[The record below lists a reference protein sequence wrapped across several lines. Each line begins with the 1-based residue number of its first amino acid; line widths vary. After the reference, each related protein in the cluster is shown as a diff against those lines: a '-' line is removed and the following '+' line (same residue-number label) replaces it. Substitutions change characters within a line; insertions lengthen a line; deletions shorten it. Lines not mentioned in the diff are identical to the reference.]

1 MKNSLK
7 WAAVMAVVVC
17 AAVSSCMNKSA
28 QYVSPE
34 ECYQMVELQKNTAVV
49 KWNPEDYDFEEGNV
63 YCAERFQELV
73 KVKSNENEDEN
84 ENSVVAAGGCSSW
97 RNGRFHGRNLD
108 WNQMDFACLVVQM
121 PKGDNVK
128 HASVALLNG
137 NTLTTQEFLKKG
149 VIEDKYKKVL
159 PCLVVDGINDAGVA
173 ANVNIVTHTPGDK
186 YVYKEGDLSCLCVV
200 RYVLDNA
207 GSVKEAI
214 QLLKGRKVRQ
224 DLVELVGD
232 ETHYM
237 ISDKDMTAVVEFDN
251 GEMVVTEF
259 NKGENGFYSENNTPA
274 IMTNLYDFAIERY
287 GIDTDEF
294 YEHHPLSMGVE
305 RWKTIEEQYAKA
317 ANSVMDNGVIAQSV
331 WYFKNFM
338 AEKKPW
344 LSENAVPTAYGK
356 DAEGWYFM
364 KDGVREA
371 RESFKAA
378 ETGFWNGYM
387 SGYWTKYAETYGK
400 MKDPHVKGNT
410 YWETSHSVVYDLDE
424 KVGYLWP
431 FENFYSEDQEPIVI
445 GIAEGI

>member
-1 MKNSLK
+1 MKKTMK
-7 WAAVMAVVVC
+7 WAAVMAVAVC
-17 AAVSSCMNKSA
+17 AGLTSCKNKTVE
-28 QYVSPE
+28 YVTPD
-34 ECYQMVELQKNTAVV
+34 ECYKMVELQKNTAVV
-49 KWNPEDYDFEEGNV
+49 KWNPEDYDFEEGNTF
-63 YCAERFQELV
+63 CLERFEDLV
-73 KVKSNENEDEN
+73 KAKSNENQDEN
-84 ENSVVAAGGCSSW
+84 ENSGVPAGGCSSW
-97 RNGRFHGRNLD
+97 RNGQYHGRNLD
-108 WNQMDFACLVVQM
+108 WNQMDFACLVIQM
-121 PKGDNVK
+121 PKGGKVK

-137 NTLTTQEFLKKG
+137 NSIATQEFLKTG

-159 PCLVVDGINDAGVA
+159 PCSVVDGINDAGVA
-173 ANVNIVTHTPGDK
+173 ININIVTHTPGDK
-186 YVYKEGDLSCLCVV
+186 YVGKEGDLSALCVV

-214 QLLKGRKVRQ
+214 ELLKGRKVCQ
-224 DLVELVGD
+224 SIVELVGD

-251 GEMVVTEF
+251 GDMVVTEF
-259 NKGENGFYSENNTPA
+259 NKGTDGFYSEKGTPA

-317 ANSVMDNGVIAQSV
+317 ANSVMDNGMIAQSV
-331 WYFKNFM
+331 WYFKNLI
-338 AEKKPW
+338 AEKTPW

-364 KDGVREA
+364 KEGERVA
-371 RESFKAA
+371 RDNFKAA
-378 ETGFWNGYM
+378 ETGFWNNYM
-387 SGYWTKYAETYGK
+387 SGYWAKYAETYGK
-400 MKDPHVKGNT
+400 MEDPHVKGNI

-431 FENFYSEDQEPIVI
+431 FENFYSKDGEPIVI
-445 GIAEGI
+445 GIAD